1 METNEFVGKTKGGN
15 FFINSFNN
23 NTIEVYSEGV
33 ERFGGIFK
41 LSFVYIYNT
50 IKI

>member
-1 METNEFVGKTKGGN
+1 MSLSEKQKVEI

-41 LSFVYIYNT
+41 LSFFYIYNT

>member
-1 METNEFVGKTKGGN
+1 MSLSEKQKVEI
-15 FFINSFNN
+15 FFINSFNNN